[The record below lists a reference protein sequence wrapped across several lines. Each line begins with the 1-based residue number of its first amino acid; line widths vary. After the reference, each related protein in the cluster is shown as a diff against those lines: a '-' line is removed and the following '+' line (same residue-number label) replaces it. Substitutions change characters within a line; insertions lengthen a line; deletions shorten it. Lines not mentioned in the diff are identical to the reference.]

1 MVEQWLKVKTS
12 VLNNKLHRDG
22 FLFLNTVY
30 RELGFDETKAGQV
43 VGWIDN
49 KKDGGKDCYVDLRPT
64 EFGDGFLIDPNVDG
78 EIIENVRMRT
88 I

>member
-49 KKDGGKDCYVDLRPT
+49 KKT
-64 EFGDGFLIDPNVDG
+64 EEKTVMSISDQRNSEMGS
-78 EIIENVRMRT
+78 
-88 I
+88 